1 MPRGYA
7 RPAGDEKVYIPGMK
21 WLVPLI
27 ALVLAGCGGQARHAG
42 TPAAAA
48 ANEIQELTNQT
59 LIYECPKCGMMF
71 SAAGT
76 CAMDGDS
83 LVATR
88 VDYVC
93 PADQKPVAHAGQC
106 PRCAMHARVE
116 KTAVAAGQPP
126 PTP

>member
-1 MPRGYA
+1 MA
-7 RPAGDEKVYIPGMK
+7 
-21 WLVPLI
+21 
-27 ALVLAGCGGQARHAG
+27 ALLLAGCSGTPKRSG

-48 ANEIQELTNQT
+48 ATEIQELTNQT

-76 CAMDGDS
+76 CTMDGDS

-88 VDYVC
+88 VGYVC

-106 PRCAMHARVE
+106 PRCAMNARIQ
-116 KTAVAAGQPP
+116 KTAM
-126 PTP
+126 TPGNTPDKQ